1 MSTTVQYIS
10 PFRNLGLDLTAELD
24 KNTLNLAKK
33 RLLAELDLS
42 RTGTILRGSVEMTKN
57 DVIQLFYGLG
67 NADNLEY
74 HRQIANNRGLLA
86 FLEKQKLGSKNAFVD
101 DLAFTSGGFKA
112 FVQPY
117 LVQSCTAYI
126 LNSFKNGQAANLKL
140 FPNDLFNQLTT
151 NDVENIWQSV
161 DTFLKQQRAQA
172 DNLTERIKHRDR
184 VKMGETQTFR
194 SSQFVACLNWLPD
207 RFQDFRTGYV
217 ASLFYLAE
225 ACWNI
230 KAHKVA
236 VDILQYAEHINCM
249 AQNKAVV
256 QTRLAGYENSL
267 DEVVKSAEQ
276 ERAFK
281 YVMGAIVV
289 IIIGYFVLR
298 VNPNASKR
306 VEEPRVD
313 RTFVFKEDMTVAD
326 TIPLNDSIPRV
337 AVDFQKILHNPNLPA
352 KEKSK
357 KSKFLVFRIDAVKK
371 DATNRSTAGATRQF
385 ILTFTKDFDRKA
397 VEDSINS
404 AALKAQR

>member
-1 MSTTVQYIS
+1 MSTMLQYVS

-24 KNTLNLAKK
+24 ENTLNLAKK

-57 DVIQLFYGLG
+57 DVIQLFDGLG
-67 NADNLEY
+67 NADSLEY

-86 FLEKQKLGSKNAFVD
+86 FLEKQKLDNKNAFVD
-101 DLAFTSGGFKA
+101 DLAFASGGFKA

-117 LVQSCTAYI
+117 LVHSCTAHI

-172 DNLTERIKHRDR
+172 DNLTERIRRRDR
-184 VKMGETQTFR
+184 VKMGETQAFR

-236 VDILQYAEHINCM
+236 VDILQYAEHINCI

-298 VNPNASKR
+298 VSPSAPKP
-306 VEEPRVD
+306 EEPKVD
-313 RTFVFKEDMTVAD
+313 RSFIFREDMTVAD

-357 KSKFLVFRIDAVKK
+357 KSKFLVLRIDAVKK
-371 DATNRSTAGATRQF
+371 DSTNRSTAGATRQF
-385 ILTFTKDFDRKA
+385 ILTFTKDFDRKT